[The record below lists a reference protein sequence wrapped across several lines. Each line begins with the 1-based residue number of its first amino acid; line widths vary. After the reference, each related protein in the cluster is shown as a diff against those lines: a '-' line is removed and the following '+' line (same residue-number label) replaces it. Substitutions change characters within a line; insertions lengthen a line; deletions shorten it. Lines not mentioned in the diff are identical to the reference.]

1 MHKDAENAP
10 PTRFWLP
17 SRSASVSAKY
27 ASGSSS
33 PEETHMSVSIYKTLS
48 MDGSSNKARKAKFL
62 TPFNVFSW
70 PRVLSLHLAHG
81 ASTRA
86 FSTAGGGTPIQM

>member
-1 MHKDAENAP
+1 MHKDAESAP

-27 ASGSSS
+27 DSGSIS
-33 PEETHMSVSIYKTLS
+33 PEETHMSVSIYITLS
-48 MDGSSNKARKAKFL
+48 MDGSSNKAKKAKFL
-62 TPFNVFSW
+62 TPFNVFSS
-70 PRVLSLHLAHG
+70 PRDLSLHRAHG

-86 FSTAGGGTPIQM
+86 FKTFEGGTPIQM

>member
-1 MHKDAENAP
+1 MHRDAESAP

-27 ASGSSS
+27 ASGSISS
-33 PEETHMSVSIYKTLS
+33 DENHASASMYNTLS
-48 MDGSSNKARKAKFL
+48 IDGSSNKAKKAKFL
-62 TPFNVFSW
+62 TPFNVFVL
-70 PRVLSLHLAHG
+70 PRVLSRHRAHG

-86 FSTAGGGTPIQM
+86 FNTDGGGTPIQM

>member
-1 MHKDAENAP
+1 MHRDAESAP

-27 ASGSSS
+27 ASGSISS
-33 PEETHMSVSIYKTLS
+33 DENHASASMYNTLS
-48 MDGSSNKARKAKFL
+48 IDGSSNKARKAKVL
-62 TPFNVFSW
+62 TPFNVFSS
-70 PRVLSLHLAHG
+70 PRVWSLHLAHG

-86 FSTAGGGTPIQM
+86 FRTFEGGTPIQM

>member
-1 MHKDAENAP
+1 MHRDAESAP

-27 ASGSSS
+27 ASGSISS
-33 PEETHMSVSIYKTLS
+33 EETHMSVSIYKTLS
-48 MDGSSNKARKAKFL
+48 MDGSSNKARKARFF
-62 TPFNVFSW
+62 TPFNVFSS
-70 PRVLSLHLAHG
+70 PRDLSLHLAHG

-86 FSTAGGGTPIQM
+86 FRTFEGGTPIQM